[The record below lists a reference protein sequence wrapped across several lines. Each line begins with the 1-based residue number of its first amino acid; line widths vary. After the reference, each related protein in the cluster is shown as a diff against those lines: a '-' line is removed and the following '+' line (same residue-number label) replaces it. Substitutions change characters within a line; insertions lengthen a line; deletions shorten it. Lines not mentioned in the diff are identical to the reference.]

1 MVAKKELK
9 FTQLELD
16 EAFMKGKQM
25 ILDTRAF
32 NVGDLQQKYQAG
44 YDNGVKEG
52 IRRTLKK
59 YDRFIFHLAD
69 SDDYTYRTG
78 KEWAKRASDMLEENL
93 Q

>member
-25 ILDTRAF
+25 ILATRAF

-69 SDDYTYRTG
+69 S
-78 KEWAKRASDMLEENL
+78 EESL